1 MDIANEFAQTGSQR
15 MFSRTLVAGLNR
27 LEARPWR
34 GLRNGKGI
42 NDVWLADQLAP
53 YGIQPR
59 TLRIDDKTCRG
70 YEGQDLK
77 EVFQRYAPRPEMEA
91 LLAAR
96 AAGA

>member
-1 MDIANEFAQTGSQR
+1 MDIANEFVESGSER
-15 MFSRTLVAGLNR
+15 MFSRAMVAGLNA
-27 LEARPWR
+27 LEGRPWR

-59 TLRIDDKTCRG
+59 TLRMEDKTCRG
-70 YEGQDLK
+70 YESGDFK
-77 EVFQRYAPRPEMEA
+77 EVFQRYIPAAEMEA

-96 AAGA
+96 AGGG